1 MGERN
6 PKVDEFLESAPRWR
20 EEMAALRGILLSCGL
35 EEELKWG
42 APCYV
47 DQGKN
52 VVDLLPLN
60 RTVQAAHLRSYSA
73 GLA

>member
-1 MGERN
+1 MPLRRLVLSG
-6 PKVDEFLESAPRWR
+6 LI
-20 EEMAALRGILLSCGL
+20 AASSGLAAQSVALSGNTETLVGYSLPGVTVSLANAGIS
-35 EEELKWG
+35 
-42 APCYV
+42 
-47 DQGKN
+47 